1 MTHNQEEI
9 IRLWHRGHTLTEI
22 HQLTGKSKSNI
33 SQTLKRARGLP
44 CPFSSSCF
52 NCPMDDCVIKDE
64 YAHLVNQDSTR
75 NQRPKDLLQIIKEE
89 QKMLTYEA
97 IEAFR
102 QLMERSLVPCTGHCS
117 ATAPSDITGR
127 DKDYIFSIRLS
138 TDPKDCSVSAEVHV
152 CWQAIQTLIDS
163 TVQTHGQG
171 QGQNQHLGQAQTQK
185 PYSLSNYS
193 ELGGNTVHLK
203 LTVHDQPMVS
213 YTCVLFRPELET
225 IWKQHPTTKDR
236 PFPDEDTAN
245 VRGIWNILVSE
256 GVWGL

>member
-102 QLMERSLVPCTGHCS
+102 QLMERSLVPHTS
-117 ATAPSDITGR
+117 SNATAPNEITNQDR
-127 DKDYIFSIRLS
+127 DKEYIYSIRLS
-138 TDPKDCSVSAEVHV
+138 TDPRDCSVSVEVHV
-152 CWQAIQTLIDS
+152 HWQTIQALIDHATNNQS
-163 TVQTHGQG
+163 QG
-171 QGQNQHLGQAQTQK
+171 QGQSQSQK
-185 PYSLSNYS
+185 PYSLSTYS
-193 ELGGNTVHLK
+193 ELGGDTVHLK
-203 LTVHDQPMVS
+203 LMLVDQPMVC
-213 YTCVLFRPELET
+213 YTCVLFRPELEV
-225 IWKQHPTTKDR
+225 IWNQHYATSNL
-236 PFPDEDTAN
+236 PFPDESIAN

-256 GVWGL
+256 RVWGL

>member
-102 QLMERSLVPCTGHCS
+102 QLMERSLVPYTGHCDANDNDNDN
-117 ATAPSDITGR
+117 ATAPSEPT
-127 DKDYIFSIRLS
+127 DKDYIYSIRLS
-138 TDPKDCSVSAEVHV
+138 TDPRDCSVSAEVHV
-152 CWQAIQTLIDS
+152 CWQAIQALIDRATNS
-163 TVQTHGQG
+163 Q
-171 QGQNQHLGQAQTQK
+171 GQAQTQNQK

-203 LTVHDQPMVS
+203 LTAHDQPMVS
-213 YTCVLFRPELET
+213 YTCVLFRPELEA
-225 IWKQHPTTKDR
+225 IWNQHPATKDR
-236 PFPDEDTAN
+236 PFPDESTAN

>member
-75 NQRPKDLLQIIKEE
+75 NQRPKDLLKIIKEE

-102 QLMERSLVPCTGHCS
+102 QLMERSLVPHNT
-117 ATAPSDITGR
+117 TAPNKTTNR
-127 DKDYIFSIRLS
+127 DDEYIYSIRLS
-138 TDPKDCSVSAEVHV
+138 TDPRDCSVSAEVHV
-152 CWQAIQTLIDS
+152 CWQTIQALIDS
-163 TVQTHGQG
+163 AVRTRSQNQDQSQG
-171 QGQNQHLGQAQTQK
+171 QSQK
-185 PYSLSNYS
+185 PYSLSTYS
-193 ELGGNTVHLK
+193 ELGGDTVYLK
-203 LTVHDQPMVS
+203 LTVVDQPMVC
-213 YTCVLFRPELET
+213 YICVLLRPDLKA

-236 PFPDEDTAN
+236 PFPDESTAN
-245 VRGIWNILVSE
+245 VREIWDILVSE